1 MVPPATDTEMAAN
14 GGRRGGP
21 ARAFK
26 TSMMNQQKK
35 VGMSFRSVMNTAF
48 RNDSSSNGGT
58 SATATATIT
67 PESRV
72 KVMETAANVFP
83 GLMTDN
89 VLLQKL
95 EIVLEEKAHYKTDK
109 TLLATSLC
117 CDEVNRELEDTLKSV
132 YGNNFS
138 MGGLA
143 GFAFGGITSFGGT

>member
-1 MVPPATDTEMAAN
+1 MTPPATDTDIVN
-14 GGRRGGP
+14 GVGER
-21 ARAFK
+21 ARAMK
-26 TSMMNQQKK
+26 ASMMNVQKK
-35 VGMSFRSVMNTAF
+35 AGMSFRSVMNTAF
-48 RNDSSSNGGT
+48 RGDNNNGTASTST
-58 SATATATIT
+58 SATAAIT

-72 KVMETAANVFP
+72 KVMNTAAEVFP

-95 EIVLEEKAHYKTDK
+95 EIVLEEKANYTPEK